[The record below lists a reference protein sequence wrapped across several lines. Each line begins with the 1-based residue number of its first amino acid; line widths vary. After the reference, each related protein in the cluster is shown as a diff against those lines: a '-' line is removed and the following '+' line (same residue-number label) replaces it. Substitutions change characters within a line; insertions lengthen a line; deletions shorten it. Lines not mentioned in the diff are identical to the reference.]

1 MRNGILTLTT
11 DFGPD
16 GPYVASMKGVILGLA
31 PSAQIVDVCHRIA
44 PQNILE
50 GAFVL
55 ASILD
60 AFPPARSISE

>member
-16 GPYVASMKGVILGLA
+16 GPYVAAMKGVILGLA
-31 PSAQIVDVCHRIA
+31 PSTQMVDVCHRIA

-50 GAFVL
+50 
-55 ASILD
+55 
-60 AFPPARSISE
+60 